1 MFTYAATPAN
11 LYRKET
17 LMFTYTATIGR
28 NVGATPMSD
37 LDWALFQSN
46 VLDIMIVA
54 GRRHVDTSDPDVW
67 AVESWTSG
75 AGGWHGVR
83 EESVHFQLRSAE
95 AIDPYVVWFMID
107 GLADQARQFKQ
118 DAIAFSSGESILI
131 ESAARCHANHT
142 VDCGV

>member
-1 MFTYAATPAN
+1 MFTYS
-11 LYRKET
+11 
-17 LMFTYTATIGR
+17 ATIGR

-37 LDWALFQSN
+37 RDWALFRLN
-46 VLDIMIVA
+46 VLGIMTIA

-75 AGGWHGVR
+75 AGGWHGIR

-95 AIDPYVVWFMID
+95 AINTYVVGFMID
-107 GLADQARQFKQ
+107 DLAAQAVKFKQ
-118 DAIAFSSGESILI
+118 DAIAFTRGESILI
-131 ESAARCHANHT
+131 AAYACHPNHT

>member
-1 MFTYAATPAN
+1 MFTYS
-11 LYRKET
+11 
-17 LMFTYTATIGR
+17 ATIGR

-37 LDWALFQSN
+37 LDWALFHSN
-46 VLDIMIVA
+46 VLEIMVIA

-83 EESVHFQLRSAE
+83 EESEHFQLRSAE
-95 AIDPYVVWFMID
+95 AIDPYVVGFMIN
-107 GLADQARQFKQ
+107 GLAAQAAKFNQ
-118 DAIAFSSGESILI
+118 DAIAFTRGQSLLI
-131 ESAARCHANHT
+131 APPAHCHENHA

>member
-1 MFTYAATPAN
+1 MFTYS
-11 LYRKET
+11 
-17 LMFTYTATIGR
+17 ATIGR

-37 LDWALFQSN
+37 RDWALFRLN
-46 VLDIMIVA
+46 VLGIMALA

-83 EESVHFQLRSAE
+83 EESGHFELRSAE
-95 AIDPYVVWFMID
+95 AIDPYVVGFMIN
-107 GLADQARQFKQ
+107 GLAAQAAKFNQ
-118 DAIAFSSGESILI
+118 DAIAFSRGESLRI
-131 ESAARCHANHT
+131 AAYACHANHT